1 MCRFRTESVGALN
14 KIDGGW
20 SKQIKF
26 HVERDEY
33 YSQIGIQVWQPAT
46 LGADVSKQ
54 VITLKPTQLTSITT
68 YTVFCGQFPST
79 IFESNCEFENR
90 PRGTVEHQTCD
101 WLTYIRLAMVV
112 LQDKSAK
119 PYHR

>member
-46 LGADVSKQ
+46 LGADVSQ
-54 VITLKPTQLTSITT
+54 SQHTQCSVDSFHQPYLNPTANLRIVQ
-68 YTVFCGQFPST
+68 
-79 IFESNCEFENR
+79 EE
-90 PRGTVEHQTCD
+90 
-101 WLTYIRLAMVV
+101 IRLAMVV

-119 PYHR
+119 GRRIPLLSNGAPTMHPSDDN